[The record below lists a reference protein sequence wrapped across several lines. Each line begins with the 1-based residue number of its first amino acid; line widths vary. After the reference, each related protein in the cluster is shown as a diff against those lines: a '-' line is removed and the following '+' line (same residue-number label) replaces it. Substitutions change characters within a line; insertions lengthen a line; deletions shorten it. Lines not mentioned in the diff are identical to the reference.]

1 MKIKYK
7 IRLGFSLIFISILF
21 AGALSVFFLNR
32 LSESSKVILKNN
44 YETLSFA
51 REMRTVLDENNL
63 PLSDAAKSAFDQ
75 QLVKQEHNVTEK
87 GEGAATSAL
96 RGLLT

>member
-21 AGALSVFFLNR
+21 AGALSIFFLNR

-44 YETLSFA
+44 YESLSFPSTK
-51 REMRTVLDENNL
+51 RCSEIGI
-63 PLSDAAKSAFDQ
+63 Q
-75 QLVKQEHNVTEK
+75 
-87 GEGAATSAL
+87 
-96 RGLLT
+96 